1 MVGNFAHVTDINRN
15 VRIESKHQ
23 EAIYRNSQESG
34 VIAFKLVITHPAFYP
49 VDAGALSQGKSNK
62 DVKLTTDL

>member
-23 EAIYRNSQESG
+23 EAIHCKSKESG
-34 VIAFKLVITHPAFYP
+34 VIAFRLVIGHPAFYP
-49 VDAGALSQGKSNK
+49 VITGALPRGIAAR
-62 DVKLTTDL
+62 T